1 MRAARRWSWIA
12 WAAIIA
18 CVIVALW
25 MATPLV
31 VRQLYPSDM
40 ATRGQFGDIFGSVNA
55 LFLGLA
61 LAGVI
66 AAILLQREDT
76 RTLQRAY
83 ICVEGAGIK
92 GTKDTTTGLFTTGQ
106 LLGHAKLTNVGH
118 LSASQVIW
126 HLEST
131 ASNDPIGLLPSERLS
146 VIWAAF
152 M

>member
-40 ATRGQFGDIFGSVNA
+40 ATRGQFGDIFG
-55 LFLGLA
+55 LA
-61 LAGVI
+61 VVI

-106 LLGHAKLTNVGH
+106 IARARKTHQRWTSLRV
-118 LSASQVIW
+118 ASQM
-126 HLEST
+126 
-131 ASNDPIGLLPSERLS
+131 AP
-146 VIWAAF
+146 
-152 M
+152 